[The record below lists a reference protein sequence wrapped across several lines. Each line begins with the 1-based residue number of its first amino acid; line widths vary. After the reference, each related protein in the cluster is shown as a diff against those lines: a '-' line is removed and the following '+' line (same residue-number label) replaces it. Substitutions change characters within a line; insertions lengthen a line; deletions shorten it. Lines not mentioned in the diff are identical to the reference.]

1 MSAFLETA
9 LDLARRGFHVLP
21 LVPRDKNP
29 IVPGGYKAGTRDPEQ
44 IALWWKRNPDAN
56 IGIDCEHSNLL
67 VMDCDHGFKSYEDF
81 IVWRDR
87 NGLPPTYTVRSGRR
101 TEYGVQMYYRG
112 KATTQGRKTWMLDGC
127 TGDFKSEGGL
137 VVHPP
142 SIHPDSGE
150 AYELLLDL
158 PLAQR
163 PEFIL
168 SLPQVPKEG
177 KSASGEPIEDG
188 LVDGNRNDDMVSL
201 IGKYR
206 KKLPDFTEPM
216 CLALMLEANETRYVK
231 GPMPEEEV
239 KDIVSKQYRQ
249 YPDVGPDPVVTI
261 GGKKEERRTIGDWRE
276 LFHNREA
283 MLNAPPVMFLIK
295 GFLQR
300 EGVTAIAAPVRER
313 KSLIALNVVHALL
326 TGEKL
331 FDYFDV
337 VQKPS
342 RVLYLCPEV
351 SLGPFTDRL
360 RKIGLMDYVGETLF
374 CRTLSADGH
383 LTLNAPELQPAL
395 PGSVVILDTA
405 IRFMEGDESSSQD
418 ARAFAD
424 SIFALLKGGA
434 ESVVMLHHSPKEGGD
449 IMTLENIMR
458 GSGDLGAFLACCW
471 GTRLQDPQHP
481 YESKSYLEN
490 LKQRDF
496 ESQPFE
502 VTCGPD
508 CRMRIVG
515 DPSTQTPTLQT
526 RRGNKGNKDGKDKA
540 AEAFIRA
547 NISMSARDL
556 EEQLAALEIDRKK
569 TWIGKVQARLK
580 AEMGISGVQV
590 RAA

>member
-1 MSAFLETA
+1 MSAF
-9 LDLARRGFHVLP
+9 
-21 LVPRDKNP
+21 RD
-29 IVPGGYKAGTRDPEQ
+29 
-44 IALWWKRNPDAN
+44 IAL
-56 IGIDCEHSNLL
+56 EHTARGWYVHPLKPSGKIPIT
-67 VMDCDHGFKSYEDF
+67 DHGKNDATLDEGVIRDWWTRMPNANVGVSCGPSGLCVLDADHGLKDEADFKA
-81 IVWRDR
+81 WRER
-87 NGLPPTYTVRSGRR
+87 NGLPVTYSVRSGRR
-101 TEYGVQMYYRG
+101 PEFGVQMYFAGSLKDG
-112 KATTQGRKTWMLDGC
+112 KFELDGV
-127 TGDFKSEGGL
+127 TGEIKSLGGL
-137 VVHPP
+137 VLAAGC
-142 SIHPDSGE
+142 IHPDSKE
-150 AYELLLDL
+150 RYYVLEDA
-158 PLAQR
+158 PLA
-163 PEFIL
+163 P
-168 SLPQVPKEG
+168 VPDIVEQSRKNTNAEG
-177 KSASGEPIEDG
+177 KREWNLPVHDGEGRDNFLISQAGRLRNAGASEVIIRAHLEEINSDPAIMADPKPDADLDRIARSA
-188 LVDGNRNDDMVSL
+188 
-201 IGKYR
+201 
-206 KKLPDFTEPM
+206 
-216 CLALMLEANETRYVK
+216 ARYDV
-231 GPMPEEEV
+231 PAPE
-239 KDIVSKQYRQ
+239 
-249 YPDVGPDPVVTI
+249 PVVTI
-261 GGKKEERRTIGDWRE
+261 GKKEEKKITDWRE
-276 LFHNREA
+276 LFHNRDA
-283 MLNAPPVMFLIK
+283 MLNAPPVTFLIK

-300 EGVTAIAAPVRER
+300 EGVTAMAAPVRER

-342 RVLYLCPEV
+342 RILYLCPEV

-383 LTLNAPELQPAL
+383 LALDAPELQPAL
-395 PGSVVILDTA
+395 PGSVIVLDTA

-481 YESKSYLEN
+481 YESRSYLEN

-515 DPSTQTPTLQT
+515 DPLTGTVKLQT
-526 RRGNKGNKDGKDKA
+526 RRGNKGNKDGKDAA
-540 AEAFIRA
+540 AEAVIKA
-547 NISMSARDL
+547 NVRLTVRELKD
-556 EEQLAALEIDRKK
+556 ELAALEIDRGT
-569 TWIGKVQARLK
+569 TWIGKTLARIK
-580 AEMGISGVQV
+580 AEMGVSGVQV
-590 RAA
+590 SG

>member
-1 MSAFLETA
+1 MEKIPEGAGRHAALFSIAGKLRASGLDRDAILSA
-9 LDLARRGFHVLP
+9 
-21 LVPRDKNP
+21 LVPLNDSMCE
-29 IVPGGYKAGTRDPEQ
+29 VP
-44 IALWWKRNPDAN
+44 
-56 IGIDCEHSNLL
+56 
-67 VMDCDHGFKSYEDF
+67 VSYED
-81 IVWRDR
+81 
-87 NGLPPTYTVRSGRR
+87 
-101 TEYGVQMYYRG
+101 
-112 KATTQGRKTWMLDGC
+112 
-127 TGDFKSEGGL
+127 L
-137 VVHPP
+137 VH
-142 SIHPDSGE
+142 
-150 AYELLLDL
+150 
-158 PLAQR
+158 LAQ
-163 PEFIL
+163 
-168 SLPQVPKEG
+168 
-177 KSASGEPIEDG
+177 SACRYPVQEP
-188 LVDGNRNDDMVSL
+188 L
-201 IGKYR
+201 
-206 KKLPDFTEPM
+206 
-216 CLALMLEANETRYVK
+216 
-231 GPMPEEEV
+231 
-239 KDIVSKQYRQ
+239 
-249 YPDVGPDPVVTI
+249 PVVTI
-261 GGKKEERRTIGDWRE
+261 GKPEEKKITDWRE

-383 LTLNAPELQPAL
+383 LALNAPELQPAL
-395 PGSVVILDTA
+395 PGSVIVLDTA

-481 YESKSYLEN
+481 YESRSYLEN
-490 LKQRDF
+490 LKMRDF

-508 CRMRIVG
+508 CRMRIAG
-515 DPSTQTPTLQT
+515 DPSTETVKLQT
-526 RRGNKGNKDGKDKA
+526 RRGNKGNKDGKDAA
-540 AEAFIRA
+540 AEAVIKA
-547 NISMSARDL
+547 NFRLTVRELKD
-556 EEQLAALEIDRKK
+556 ELAALEIDRGT
-569 TWIGKVQARLK
+569 TWIAK
-580 AEMGISGVQV
+580 AL
-590 RAA
+590 A

>member
-1 MSAFLETA
+1 VSTFLEAA
-9 LDLARRGFHVLP
+9 LDLARRGFHVFP
-21 LVPRDKNP
+21 LKPRDKCP
-29 IVPGGYKAGTRDPEQ
+29 IVAGGFKAAMRDPEQ

-56 IGIDCEHSNLL
+56 IGIACEASGLC
-67 VMDCDHGFKSYEDF
+67 VMDCDHGLTCYKDF
-81 IVWRDR
+81 IAWRDR

-101 TEYGVQMYYRG
+101 PEFGVQMVYKGPIVSSR
-112 KATTQGRKTWMLDGC
+112 WELDGC
-127 TGDFKSEGGL
+127 SGDIKSIGGL
-137 VVHPP
+137 VVAPP

-150 AYELLLDL
+150 AYVVLEDL
-158 PLAQR
+158 PIALTPDAVKQLKKVTTER
-163 PEFIL
+163 TDAGGI
-168 SLPQVPKEG
+168 
-177 KSASGEPIEDG
+177 DT
-188 LVDGNRNDDMVSL
+188 DNRNDEMCSF
-201 IGKYR
+201 IGSIR
-206 KKLPDFTEPM
+206 KHTANMGEPE
-216 CLALMLEANETRYVK
+216 CLVVCLQRNERYTK

-239 KDIVSKQYRQ
+239 QDIVSKQYRL

-261 GGKKEERRTIGDWRE
+261 GGSKPEEKRVITDWHE
-276 LFHNREA
+276 LFHNRDA
-283 MLNAPPVMFLIK
+283 MLNAPPVTFLIK

-331 FDYFDV
+331 FDYFEV

-360 RKIGLMDYVGETLF
+360 RKIGLMDYVGDTLF

-383 LTLNAPELQPAL
+383 LALNAPELQPAL
-395 PGSVVILDTA
+395 PGSVVVLDTA

-449 IMTLENIMR
+449 VMTLENIMR

-481 YESKSYLEN
+481 YESRSYLEN

-508 CRMRIVG
+508 CRMRIAG
-515 DPSTQTPTLQT
+515 DPSTENVKLQT
-526 RRGNKGNKDGKDKA
+526 RRGNKGNKDGKDAA
-540 AEAFIRA
+540 AEAIIKA
-547 NISMSARDL
+547 NVRLTVRELRD
-556 EEQLAALEIDRKK
+556 ELAAFEIDRGT
-569 TWIGKVQARLK
+569 TWIGKTLARIK
-580 AEMGISGVQV
+580 AEMGVSGVQTSG
-590 RAA
+590 

>member
-1 MSAFLETA
+1 VSSFLDTA
-9 LDLARRGFHVLP
+9 LDLAARGFHVFP
-21 LVPRDKNP
+21 LMPRGKSP
-29 IVPGGYKAGTRDPEQ
+29 IVAGGFKAGTTDPDQ
-44 IALWWKRNPDAN
+44 VRLWWTKNPNAN
-56 IGIDCEHSNLL
+56 IGIACEASGLC
-67 VMDCDHGFKSYEDF
+67 VVDCDHGLTSWDDF
-81 IVWRDR
+81 QAWRIR
-87 NGLPPTYTVRSGRR
+87 NGLPETYTVRSGRR
-101 TEYGVQMYYRG
+101 PEFGVQMYYRG
-112 KATTQGRKTWMLDGC
+112 PIATSRWELDGC
-127 TGDFKSEGGL
+127 SGDIKSIGGL
-137 VVHPP
+137 VVAPP

-150 AYELLLDL
+150 AYAVLGPTSFLRIAATPDAVKQFKKVVAERTNTGGIDT
-158 PLAQR
+158 
-163 PEFIL
+163 
-168 SLPQVPKEG
+168 
-177 KSASGEPIEDG
+177 D
-188 LVDGNRNDDMVSL
+188 NRNQEMCSF
-201 IGKYR
+201 IGTIR
-206 KKLPDFTEPM
+206 KQADLSEPE
-216 CLALMLEANETRYVK
+216 CLVVCLTRNDRYTK
-231 GPMPEEEV
+231 GPMPEDEITEL
-239 KDIVSKQYRQ
+239 VSKQYRL
-249 YPDVGPDPVVTI
+249 YSNVSPDPVVTI
-261 GGKKEERRTIGDWRE
+261 GKPEEKKVVTDWRE
-276 LFHNREA
+276 LFHNRDA
-283 MLNAPPVMFLIK
+283 MLNAPPVTFLIK
-295 GFLQR
+295 GFLQC

-313 KSLIALNVVHALL
+313 KSLIALNIVHALL

-360 RKIGLMDYVGETLF
+360 RKIGLMDFVGESLF

-383 LTLNAPELQPAL
+383 LHLNAPELQPAL
-395 PGSVVILDTA
+395 PGSVIVLDTA

-449 IMTLENIMR
+449 TMTLENIMR

-481 YESKSYLEN
+481 YESRSYLEN

-515 DPSTQTPTLQT
+515 DPTTETVTLQT
-526 RRGNKGNKDGKDKA
+526 RRGRKGNKDGKDAA
-540 AEAFIRA
+540 AEAVIRA
-547 NISMSARDL
+547 NLSMSARDL
-556 EEQLAALEIDRKK
+556 EDKLAGLEIDRRK
-569 TWIGKVQARLK
+569 TWIGKVQARIK

-590 RAA
+590 KAA

>member
-1 MSAFLETA
+1 MSFLETA
-9 LDLARRGFHVLP
+9 LYLASRGFYVLP
-21 LVPRDKNP
+21 LKPRDKWP
-29 IVPGGYKAGTRDPEQ
+29 IVVGGFKAATRDPEQ

-56 IGIDCEHSNLL
+56 IGIACEASGLC
-67 VMDCDHGFKSYEDF
+67 VMDCDHGLTSYSDYLT
-81 IVWRDR
+81 WRDR

-101 TEYGVQMYYRG
+101 PEFGVQMVYKGPIASSR
-112 KATTQGRKTWMLDGC
+112 WELDGC
-127 TGDFKSEGGL
+127 SGDIKSIGGL
-137 VVHPP
+137 VVSPP

-150 AYELLLDL
+150 AYAVLADL
-158 PLAQR
+158 PIAPTPDVVKQLKKVVAER
-163 PEFIL
+163 TDAGGI
-168 SLPQVPKEG
+168 
-177 KSASGEPIEDG
+177 DT
-188 LVDGNRNDDMVSL
+188 DNRNDEMVSFVYK
-201 IGKYR
+201 IR
-206 KKLPDFTEPM
+206 KQTANLDSDV
-216 CLALMLEANETRYVK
+216 CLAACLHRNNQYSK
-231 GPMPEEEV
+231 GPLPEDEV
-239 KDIVSKQYRQ
+239 VEIVRKQYRQ

-261 GGKKEERRTIGDWRE
+261 GGKKEERQTIGDWRE

-383 LTLNAPELQPAL
+383 LALNAPELQPAL

-481 YESKSYLEN
+481 YESRSYLEN

-508 CRMRIVG
+508 CRMRIAG
-515 DPSTQTPTLQT
+515 DPSTETVKLQT
-526 RRGNKGNKDGKDKA
+526 RRGNKGNKDGKDAA
-540 AEAFIRA
+540 AEAVIKA
-547 NISMSARDL
+547 NFRLTVRELKD
-556 EEQLAALEIDRKK
+556 ELAALEIDRGT
-569 TWIGKVQARLK
+569 TWIAKALARIK
-580 AEMGISGVQV
+580 AEMGVSGVQV
-590 RAA
+590 TG